1 MEPIAT
7 RIRDSIR
14 QFGVARTVYEV
25 FMTAINLCVDFR
37 IIKVIK
43 REMVNPD
50 YLESDEAFQWRFL
63 DESQMFELARH
74 PDNHF
79 TESFVQTALEK
90 GDECYGCFDGEEL
103 ACFGWYSNKPT
114 DDEGQ
119 IFYFDPDYI
128 YGYAA
133 FTHPKY
139 RRRGL
144 HTIRMTRALREY
156 LDRGYKGLVSGI
168 YSHNFRSLRSATRL
182 GAQDIVYIVM
192 LKIGKHAWIHN
203 SRGCRELG
211 ISLAKPVATR
221 ETVLAGR

>member
-7 RIRDSIR
+7 RIRNNIKH
-14 QFGVARTVYEV
+14 FGVARTAYEV

-43 REMVNPD
+43 REVLNPD
-50 YLESDEAFQWRFL
+50 FLESDEAFQWQFL

-74 PDNHF
+74 PDIHL

-90 GDECYGCFDGEEL
+90 GDECYACFDGEEL
-103 ACFGWYSNKPT
+103 ASFGWYSNKPT

-119 IFYFDPDYI
+119 TFYFEPDYM

-144 HTIRMTRALREY
+144 HTIRMSRVLREY
-156 LDRGYKGLVSGI
+156 LDRGYKGLVSAI
-168 YSHNFRSLRSATRL
+168 YSHNLRSLRAATRL
-182 GAQDIVYIVM
+182 GAQDIGYIVM
-192 LKIGKHAWIHN
+192 LKVGKHAWIHN
-203 SRGCRELG
+203 SRGCREHG
-211 ISLAKPVATR
+211 IYLANPAASQ
-221 ETVLAGR
+221 ETVLMGR